1 MTTSIPQ
8 VVVICGGVGA
18 ARFLRGLVEVV
29 PPSSITAIVN
39 VADDFVIHGLHVSPD
54 LDTIM
59 YTLADAIDTERGWG
73 LRNETWRAMESLER
87 YGQGAWFSL
96 GDQDLATHLQRTAR
110 RNDGATLSEVTAE
123 LHQAWDVEVTVLP
136 VSNDPI
142 STRVTRA
149 DTGEEIGFQEY
160 FVGLGHSV
168 ALSKIRFAGIEDASP
183 TPEVLA
189 AIAGADAIFLAPSN
203 PLVSIA
209 PVLEVP
215 GVTAALQAAEAPRVA
230 VSPIVGGDALKGP
243 AADMLASLSH
253 RVDAAG
259 VAALWS
265 SIIDI
270 LLIDDVDAA
279 LARSVAE
286 AGVVP
291 YVTDTIMADP
301 IRRTSVARS
310 AFAAT
315 ALPVRGTPR
324 SQHR

>member
-149 DTGEEIGFQEY
+149 DTGEEIALALADRSPQHLQ
-160 FVGLGHSV
+160 FVARDDLTRAVDTPVVRG
-168 ALSKIRFAGIEDASP
+168 DASALRRD
-183 TPEVLA
+183 TGWEPEIPFDKTLDDVLA
-189 AIAGADAIFLAPSN
+189 DA
-203 PLVSIA
+203 
-209 PVLEVP
+209 
-215 GVTAALQAAEAPRVA
+215 R
-230 VSPIVGGDALKGP
+230 
-243 AADMLASLSH
+243 
-253 RVDAAG
+253 
-259 VAALWS
+259 
-265 SIIDI
+265 
-270 LLIDDVDAA
+270 
-279 LARSVAE
+279 AR
-286 AGVVP
+286 
-291 YVTDTIMADP
+291 
-301 IRRTSVARS
+301 
-310 AFAAT
+310 
-315 ALPVRGTPR
+315 L
-324 SQHR
+324 